1 MCSLARAQQ
10 LELWRGQVR
19 MMPAGKHSGLL
30 ACLSVAQLSAVG
42 QELCPG
48 GDVGDRGSGDRLSW
62 RGPYINEAAWAPD
75 DNPCKDGAG
84 QCSLR
89 PGMHGVSPPSLDN
102 FTYFV
107 IIVIVDR
114 KEETNGQHLGGNQLH
129 RFGGVGD
136 SRSRRHHPEQETM
149 T

>member
-1 MCSLARAQQ
+1 MCSLASAQQ

-19 MMPAGKHSGLL
+19 MMPAGKHSGRL

-48 GDVGDRGSGDRLSW
+48 GDVGDRGSGDHLSW
-62 RGPYINEAAWAPD
+62 RGPYINEAAWALD

-89 PGMHGVSPPSLDN
+89 PGMHGVSPPLDN

>member
-48 GDVGDRGSGDRLSW
+48 GDVGDRGSGDHLSW
-62 RGPYINEAAWAPD
+62 RGPYINEAAWALD

-89 PGMHGVSPPSLDN
+89 PGMHGVSPP
-102 FTYFV
+102 
-107 IIVIVDR
+107 
-114 KEETNGQHLGGNQLH
+114 
-129 RFGGVGD
+129 
-136 SRSRRHHPEQETM
+136 P
-149 T
+149 

>member
-30 ACLSVAQLSAVG
+30 ACLSLAQLSAVG

-48 GDVGDRGSGDRLSW
+48 GDVGDRGGGDRLSW

-75 DNPCKDGAG
+75 DNPCKDGTG

-89 PGMHGVSPPSLDN
+89 PSMHGMSPPLDN

-114 KEETNGQHLGGNQLH
+114 KEETDGQRLGGNQLH
-129 RFGGVGD
+129 RIGG
-136 SRSRRHHPEQETM
+136 ETIAAVVAIIQNRKR
-149 T
+149 

>member
-30 ACLSVAQLSAVG
+30 ACLSLAQLSAVG

-48 GDVGDRGSGDRLSW
+48 GDAGDRGGGDRLSW

-75 DNPCKDGAG
+75 DNPCKDGTG

-89 PGMHGVSPPSLDN
+89 PSMHGMSPPLDN

-114 KEETNGQHLGGNQLH
+114 KEETDGQRLGGNQLH
-129 RFGGVGD
+129 RIGG
-136 SRSRRHHPEQETM
+136 ETIA
-149 T
+149 TVVAIIQNRKR

>member
-1 MCSLARAQQ
+1 MCSLARAQE

-42 QELCPG
+42 QVLCQG
-48 GDVGDRGSGDRLSW
+48 EDVGDRGGGDRLSW
-62 RGPYINEAAWAPD
+62 SGPYINEAAWAPD
-75 DNPCKDGAG
+75 DNPCKDGTG

-89 PGMHGVSPPSLDN
+89 PGMHGVFPPPLDN

-114 KEETNGQHLGGNQLH
+114 KEETNGQHLAAISSIAPA
-129 RFGGVGD
+129 V
-136 SRSRRHHPEQETM
+136 
-149 T
+149 

>member
-1 MCSLARAQQ
+1 MCSLASAQQ

-19 MMPAGKHSGLL
+19 MMPAGKHSGRL

-48 GDVGDRGSGDRLSW
+48 GDVGDRGSGDHLSW
-62 RGPYINEAAWAPD
+62 RGPYINEAAWALD

-89 PGMHGVSPPSLDN
+89 PGMHGVSPPLDN

-136 SRSRRHHPEQETM
+136 SCSRRHHPEQETM

>member
-48 GDVGDRGSGDRLSW
+48 GDGRRPRQ
-62 RGPYINEAAWAPD
+62 RGPPELAWSIYQRSGM
-75 DNPCKDGAG
+75 GA
-84 QCSLR
+84 
-89 PGMHGVSPPSLDN
+89 
-102 FTYFV
+102 
-107 IIVIVDR
+107 
-114 KEETNGQHLGGNQLH
+114 
-129 RFGGVGD
+129 
-136 SRSRRHHPEQETM
+136 
-149 T
+149 